1 MCQTAPL
8 CLDQHPNYIRV
19 DGKPAF
25 AIYRIGLIAAEG
37 ALKPMLT
44 LWRQLA
50 VEAGLR
56 GLHIVGTIGGHEP
69 REQAATSLWG
79 QGVDAGFHFVPS
91 LSWAFDSSSLDEGK
105 VATTTNLPVG
115 VDVQYWGA
123 SAGFDRRP
131 RIPDWH
137 SNWRRQTYPAS
148 EPVGICRADESA
160 AKDLAIT
167 PQQFG
172 DGLGA
177 SFRAMSKQPQ
187 QPGAR
192 GRLPTLSLTP
202 SA

>member
-105 VATTTNLPVG
+105 VEMIWT
-115 VDVQYWGA
+115 
-123 SAGFDRRP
+123 
-131 RIPDWH
+131 
-137 SNWRRQTYPAS
+137 
-148 EPVGICRADESA
+148 DESWEGWEELFTSSEWKA
-160 AKDLAIT
+160 LMGKAEEKLGKGT
-167 PQQFG
+167 G
-172 DGLGA
+172 TKGLGKGKKGTKMGLIQEIRMMMGQMGKVGKA
-177 SFRAMSKQPQ
+177 NQN
-187 QPGAR
+187 
-192 GRLPTLSLTP
+192 
-202 SA
+202 

>member
-115 VDVQYWGA
+115 VEAWMCSTGAPRQASTGGHAYPTGTPTGAGRHAPPPSQWA
-123 SAGFDRRP
+123 SAGPTSPPLRTSSSRRSSLEMASAPPFVRCPSNP
-131 RIPDWH
+131 R
-137 SNWRRQTYPAS
+137 
-148 EPVGICRADESA
+148 
-160 AKDLAIT
+160 
-167 PQQFG
+167 
-172 DGLGA
+172 GLVHEVD
-177 SFRAMSKQPQ
+177 FQ
-187 QPGAR
+187 
-192 GRLPTLSLTP
+192 P